1 MGEEILMIS
10 RTKYDITREKIK
22 EIFEKA
28 GIHGAQDIEPL
39 TAGEYNAV
47 FSVSAGGNDYV
58 LKIAPLP
65 SVRVLTYEKD
75 MMRSEVFWY
84 ETMRNKTDILMPKIY
99 FKDFSRTLI
108 PCDYFIMEKINGKTL
123 DKAKLSDEEMKSVR
137 RKTAHMIA
145 ELHKIGSDK
154 FGYIQNTL
162 YDNWYLALRSIFQNL
177 VDDCRRAGKKTKR
190 GEKALC
196 LVDRY
201 KSVLE
206 NVRGTMINYDLWNV
220 NLICKEED
228 GRKRLYWID
237 PERSFYG
244 DPIFDFICL
253 DFMTPFEKKFGV
265 KKAYNE
271 KADVKITNSQQEQI
285 RFAFADLLMGLI
297 QETEKYY
304 RYTPRNF
311 GWWRNVFSSSFVY
324 KRGFAALEK
333 GN

>member
-1 MGEEILMIS
+1 MIS

-22 EIFEKA
+22 EIFENA
-28 GIHGAQDIEPL
+28 GIHGAHGIEPL

-47 FSVSAGGNDYV
+47 FSVSAGGIDYV

-84 ETMRNKTDILMPKIY
+84 ETMRNKTDILTPKIY

-108 PCDYFIMEKINGKTL
+108 PCDYFIMEKISGKTL
-123 DKAKLSDEEMKSVR
+123 DKAKLSEEEIKNAR
-137 RKTAHMIA
+137 RETAHMIA

-206 NVRGTMINYDLWNV
+206 NVRGTMINYDLWDV

-228 GRKRLYWID
+228 GRKRLCWID

-271 KADVKITNSQQEQI
+271 KADVKITNSRQEQI

-311 GWWRNVFSSSFVY
+311 GWWRNVFSSRFVY

>member
-1 MGEEILMIS
+1 MYILKMPFGNN
-10 RTKYDITREKIK
+10 RTRERIK

-28 GIHGAQDIEPL
+28 GIHGAHGIEPL

-84 ETMRNKTDILMPKIY
+84 ETMRNKTDILTPKIY

-123 DKAKLSDEEMKSVR
+123 DKAKLSEEEIKNAR
-137 RKTAHMIA
+137 RETAHMIA

-196 LVDRY
+196 LVDRH

-206 NVRGTMINYDLWNV
+206 NVRGTMINYDLWDV

-228 GRKRLYWID
+228 GRKRLCWID

-271 KADVKITNSQQEQI
+271 KADVKITNSRQEQI

-311 GWWRNVFSSSFVY
+311 GWWRNVFSSRFVY

>member
-1 MGEEILMIS
+1 MIS

-28 GIHGAQDIEPL
+28 GIHGAHGIEPL

-84 ETMRNKTDILMPKIY
+84 ETMRNKTDILTPKIF

-108 PCDYFIMEKINGKTL
+108 PCNYFIMEKIDGKTL

-137 RKTAHMIA
+137 RETAHMIA
-145 ELHKIGSDK
+145 ELHKIGADK

-201 KSVLE
+201 KAVLE
-206 NVRGTMINYDLWNV
+206 NVRGTMINYDLWDV

-253 DFMTPFEKKFGV
+253 DFITPFEKKFGV

-271 KADVKITNSQQEQI
+271 KADVKITNSRQEQI

-311 GWWRNVFSSSFVY
+311 GWWRNVFSSRFVY

-333 GN
+333 GNGKYH

>member
-84 ETMRNKTDILMPKIY
+84 ETMRNKTDMLMPKIY